1 MGRAHPRRAV
11 KECESGAGVWGGG
24 RAGKERGAPG
34 PRGPREAEAWAGGR
48 RRGRHAESRRIDP
61 PAASRGGGDSGP
73 GRGGRSCPL
82 RQGTARRRRAGQGP
96 GEAGR
101 GARVAVRGRRAEGTR
116 APRNA
121 GRPGLRRPCPAT
133 AAAPAGSP
141 RGAAGRRALVG
152 VLRSRSVGP
161 REVPGS
167 WRPGGRQSEGCRRGL
182 FKWCQ
187 ASPGLFSLHHPAT
200 PAMRRNLKAGKE
212 SSVSPAPLFNRWRD
226 SSGLHRVTFSRN
238 RSPWFCVRETRGEW
252 LTEARVRPVWLEMQV
267 WLWWSFVH
275 LHSCRRY

>member
-1 MGRAHPRRAV
+1 MAPP
-11 KECESGAGVWGGG
+11 G
-24 RAGKERGAPG
+24 RAGRARRKLG
-34 PRGPREAEAWAGGR
+34 REAGGGAATLSHAGLTRPPLPGAEVTAGLGEAVVAARCAKGPPGGGELV
-48 RRGRHAESRRIDP
+48 RGRA
-61 PAASRGGGDSGP
+61 
-73 GRGGRSCPL
+73 
-82 RQGTARRRRAGQGP
+82 GP

-212 SSVSPAPLFNRWRD
+212 SSVSPAPLFNR
-226 SSGLHRVTFSRN
+226 
-238 RSPWFCVRETRGEW
+238 
-252 LTEARVRPVWLEMQV
+252 
-267 WLWWSFVH
+267 
-275 LHSCRRY
+275 